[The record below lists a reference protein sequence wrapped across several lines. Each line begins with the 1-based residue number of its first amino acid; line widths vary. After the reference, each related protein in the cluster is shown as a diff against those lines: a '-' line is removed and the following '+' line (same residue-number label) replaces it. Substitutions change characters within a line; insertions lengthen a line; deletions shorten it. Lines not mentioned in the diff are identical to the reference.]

1 MPKSVDAQLES
12 DDLAKTL
19 RAGHDEAVR
28 PASDS
33 ATQPESLWRAV
44 RESLRGSHRD
54 YTSGPIGRSI
64 IMLAIPMVLEML
76 MESVFAVVD
85 IFWVAHLGADAVAT
99 VGLTE
104 SMLTLLYAVAIG
116 LG

>member
-12 DDLAKTL
+12 DDLGKTFP
-19 RAGHDEAVR
+19 AGHDDEAVR
-28 PASDS
+28 PASDY

-85 IFWVAHLGADAVAT
+85 I
-99 VGLTE
+99 GLNCE
-104 SMLTLLYAVAIG
+104 KAEVSQK
-116 LG
+116 